1 MDGKTRNLTVSLI
14 VLKDMDV
21 VGQEERISNLGE
33 REDGEQ
39 METE

>member
-21 VGQEERISNLGE
+21 VGQEERISNLGK